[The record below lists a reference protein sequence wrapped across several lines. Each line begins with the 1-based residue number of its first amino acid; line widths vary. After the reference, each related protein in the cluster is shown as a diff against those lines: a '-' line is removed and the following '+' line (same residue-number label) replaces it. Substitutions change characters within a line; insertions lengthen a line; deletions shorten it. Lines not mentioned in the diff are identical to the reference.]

1 MVVNMKAKK
10 YILGAIGIL
19 LMLMLCSCESSDSD
33 TIAQREIRD
42 ILYDVSSD
50 FNLHI
55 MDGIMEHL
63 HIDYLHNGMNSY
75 NFNML
80 WLDRMAEYS
89 LLEIEV
95 LYIDLNGD
103 TAIVH
108 SNNKFTSS
116 TGTHEIQIFK
126 EPDDSGDISYFRR
139 ENGVWYIYGNQRM

>member
-1 MVVNMKAKK
+1 MVVNMKAKN
-10 YILGAIGIL
+10 YFLGAIGIL

-50 FNLHI
+50 FNFEN

-80 WLDRMAEYS
+80 WLDRMAVYS

-103 TAIVH
+103 TAVVH
-108 SNNKFTSS
+108 SNNKFSNS
-116 TGTHEIQIFK
+116 TETQIFN